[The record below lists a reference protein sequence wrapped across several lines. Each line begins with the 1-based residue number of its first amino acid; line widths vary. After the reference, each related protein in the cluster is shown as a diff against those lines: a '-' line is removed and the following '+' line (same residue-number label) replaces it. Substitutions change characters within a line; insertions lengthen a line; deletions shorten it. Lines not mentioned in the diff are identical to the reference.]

1 MGRKIQVRNLKKR
14 RTGTFGED
22 LAQKYLQ
29 ERGYLI
35 VQRSFRTRFGEID
48 IIAISPDKKYLCF
61 VEVKTRRQSLFGN
74 PVEAVDERKVRKI
87 ISVAEE
93 FLSSHHK
100 IQDIEVKSLSV
111 RFDVISVE
119 IVSNDVKIQHIEN
132 AF

>member
-1 MGRKIQVRNLKKR
+1 MGRKVQVRNLKRKV
-14 RTGTFGED
+14 GTFGED
-22 LAQKYLQ
+22 LAEKYLQ

-48 IIAISPDKKYLCF
+48 IIAVSPDKKYLCF
-61 VEVKTRRQSLFGN
+61 IEVKTRKQGLFGN

-87 ISVAEE
+87 LSVAEN
-93 FLSSHHK
+93 FLSSYHK
-100 IQDIEVKSLSV
+100 IQDLEIKSLNI

-119 IVSNDVKIQHIEN
+119 IVSDDIKIQHIEN